1 MALVEVEAAA
11 ARESS
16 GWLSAPKRIKSSQL
30 ASSPRLY
37 PAVMPSAR
45 GPRRLVQVF
54 SAPRRGVCA
63 AELHDIRRRHR
74 PRHAPAQPSR
84 PGRAIRFRRFCIR
97 RRADLDLVE
106 VQTPVLVVRIEGE
119 SLLMSTSRPAPSRPL
134 PERA

>member
-37 PAVMPSAR
+37 PAVMPAAR
-45 GPRRLVQVF
+45 GPRAVPRKPPAAGLL

-63 AELHDIRRRHR
+63 AELHGHTQ
-74 PRHAPAQPSR
+74 APQTAARASAAIKTRAGHPLSEVLHQKASR
-84 PGRAIRFRRFCIR
+84 
-97 RRADLDLVE
+97 
-106 VQTPVLVVRIEGE
+106 
-119 SLLMSTSRPAPSRPL
+119 S
-134 PERA
+134 

>member
-63 AELHDIRRRHR
+63 AELHGHTQ
-74 PRHAPAQPSR
+74 APQTAARASAAIKSR
-84 PGRAIRFRRFCIR
+84 AGHP
-97 RRADLDLVE
+97 LSE
-106 VQTPVLVVRIEGE
+106 VLHQKA
-119 SLLMSTSRPAPSRPL
+119 SRS
-134 PERA
+134 

>member
-45 GPRRLVQVF
+45 GPRRLVQV
-54 SAPRRGVCA
+54 SSPPR
-63 AELHDIRRRHR
+63 AEASVRQSSTDTHRRHR

-84 PGRAIRFRRFCIR
+84 RGRAIRFRRFCIR

-106 VQTPVLVVRIEGE
+106 DQTGPRGH
-119 SLLMSTSRPAPSRPL
+119 
-134 PERA
+134 